1 MKMDLKDRPLRILM
15 ISEDVP
21 HPSMGGLG
29 QHAVNLARALAKAGH
44 QVDFMG
50 GCQFPYDAAAQAS
63 LALPG
68 KFFPELRRRFG
79 AWKEHRLG
87 FFNPLR
93 RSVLARDF
101 ARAILHRAADY
112 DVVHYHGHAPDVGLF
127 IPQGVNFVQTRH
139 DQGSDCI
146 THVRFRQDAIC
157 TETDPRACATCIA
170 KLPNPAQTALS
181 TLAVR
186 QYRARVKAAFRR
198 HKTLFVSDML
208 RRNFA
213 RTAGAGPWGEV
224 VHNFIDLERVRRAIA
239 LPQRAGDLPQD
250 ARVIAFAGK
259 LYPPKGI
266 GLFLAHAVP
275 RLADGTYIVVIG
287 DGPQEQ
293 ALHAA
298 YGDGQV
304 RFLGWRNPEETLA
317 FMAGADAVVVPSV
330 WEEAYGQTTQEGL
343 ALGKPT
349 YALARGGTPEL
360 KAYEVF
366 PGQLRLFDSMQALA
380 AELAGGAVPQRGGEP
395 STFRRGID
403 DALPE
408 LLEVYRADFPPPQP

>member
-1 MKMDLKDRPLRILM
+1 MKIDPKDRPLRILM
-15 ISEDVP
+15 VSEDVP

-29 QHAVNLARALAKAGH
+29 QHAVNLARALAMAGH

-50 GCQFPYDAAAQAS
+50 NCQFPYDAATQAS
-63 LALPG
+63 PALPG
-68 KFFPELRRRFG
+68 KFFPELRPRFG
-79 AWKEHRLG
+79 AWKEHRMG

-101 ARAILHRAADY
+101 ARAILRRAADY

-127 IPQGVNFVQTRH
+127 IPQSVNFVQTRH

-146 THVRFRQDAIC
+146 IHVRFRQDAIC
-157 TETDPRACATCIA
+157 AETDPRACATCIA
-170 KLPNPAQTALS
+170 KAPNPAQIALS

-213 RTAGAGPWGEV
+213 RTAGAGPWGRV
-224 VHNFIDLERVRRAIA
+224 VHNFIDRARLERAAASPRRAEG
-239 LPQRAGDLPQD
+239 LPPDT
-250 ARVIAFAGK
+250 RVITYAGK

-275 RLADGTYIVVIG
+275 RLTDGTSIVVIG

-293 ALHAA
+293 ALHAT
-298 YGDGQV
+298 YGDDRV
-304 RFLGWRNPEETLA
+304 RFLGWRNSEETLA
-317 FMAGADAVVVPSV
+317 IMAGADAILVPST
-330 WEEAYGQTTQEGL
+330 WEEPCATTVFEGL

-380 AELAGGAVPQRGGEP
+380 ADLAGGAVPQRGGERG
-395 STFRRGID
+395 TFRRGVD

-408 LLEVYRADFPPPQP
+408 LLAVYRADFPTAQP